1 MLCLAWNMTLS
12 LSKVFFYRMNEELR
26 LSIVLKHTFQ
36 KDNFYRYVI
45 EMFLF
50 CHVSSFYFYV
60 FLGQVYVIYLNG

>member
-1 MLCLAWNMTLS
+1 MPGVEYDAQFIKS
-12 LSKVFFYRMNEELR
+12 FFYRMNEELR

-50 CHVSSFYFYV
+50 CRVS
-60 FLGQVYVIYLNG
+60 